1 MTSFLKGKI
10 AMDLTECVLTRKS
23 VRAYKATP
31 APKEL
36 LTKILDEARRSPSC
50 ANTQPWE
57 FAVLGGAV
65 MEDMRKSYEE
75 RFLSGAAAKPEI
87 PYPFMVWPEPYL
99 SRRLALSRKQHL
111 LLGIDP
117 NDSEQ
122 VKRFWL
128 RGYGFFGAPNGMII
142 YIADSLPTWSILDV
156 GLILQTIMLL
166 AHNYGLGT
174 CAQLQMVAYPDIIRR
189 LLDIPASKKIVVG
202 LAIGYPDESDVIN
215 QSVTDRV
222 TLDEI
227 ITWHGIS

>member
-10 AMDLTECVLTRKS
+10 AMNLTECVLSRKS

-31 APKEL
+31 VPKKL

-65 MEDMRKSYEE
+65 MEDMRKAYEE
-75 RFLSGAAAKPEI
+75 RFLSGAAANPEI
-87 PYPFMVWPEPYL
+87 PYPFMAWPEPYR

-189 LLDIPASKKIVVG
+189 MLDIPASKKIVVG

-215 QSVTDRV
+215 QSVTERV
-222 TLDEI
+222 ALDEI
-227 ITWHGIS
+227 ITWHGI